1 MFYLLAINLQT
12 PIPPAS
18 NFKFIHKYKIKPV
31 IDKKNLYSVR
41 ITPDVADELIA
52 EDNTILFSKNVNDR
66 DVFTGM
72 YDFRFQK

>member
-1 MFYLLAINLQT
+1 M
-12 PIPPAS
+12 
-18 NFKFIHKYKIKPV
+18 
-31 IDKKNLYSVR
+31 R